1 MTMPEV
7 FADVLLPLPLN
18 QTFTYSVP
26 SAMRPLVSVGCRVI
40 VPLGTRKLYT
50 AIILRLHGETPSTYQ
65 TKPIMS
71 LLDEKP
77 MLRELQLRFWE
88 WLANYYLCAP
98 GEVMKAALPSG
109 LKLESETMVS
119 LTDDFESE
127 FPLKDK
133 ETLILQALIPG
144 KVMTILELS
153 RITGITNPLPIV
165 QELVEKGALVVSE
178 GLRETYKI
186 RTKAYVRLTAN
197 YQEDP
202 EQLKGF
208 MDESSRAK
216 KQVDVLMIYLQ
227 LSDFFRKS
235 TPELVGK
242 KELLERA
249 GATSAVLQ
257 ALIAKGVLEVFDLA
271 VDRLEESINA
281 VLPISTLSEKQQE
294 ALNSIRESFLQKSVC
309 LLHGQTSS
317 GKTEVFIHLIQ
328 ECIANGRQVLYLVP
342 EIALTTQLSNRLKRV
357 FGSKLG
363 VYHSKFPDAQRVE
376 IWKKMLQEDDYQ
388 VILGVRSSIFL
399 PFRDLGL
406 IIVDEEH
413 ETSYKQQDPAPRY
426 HARNAALVL
435 ASLHG
440 AKTLLGTATPS
451 LETYANCL
459 NGKFGL
465 VELQVRH
472 FDMQM
477 PEIIAVNTKELKRKK
492 IMKSLFSPLLM
503 TKIGDAISNEGQAI
517 LFQNRR
523 GYAPMLECKACA
535 WVPKCER
542 CDVSLTYHKYHQKL
556 TCHYCGFERDI
567 PRKCPSCGA
576 EDLALL
582 GYGTEKI
589 EEEVRSLFPEALVS
603 RMDTDTTRSRKS
615 YEQIIS
621 DFESR
626 KTNILI
632 GTQMVSKGLD
642 FEHVRVVGI
651 LNADQMLNFPD
662 FRAHERSFHL
672 MVQVSGRAGRQGQR
686 GLVVLQTSDPDQPII
701 QDVIHNNFQGFY
713 RREMALREQF
723 AYPPFTRLIQI
734 RFKHKDVAVV
744 RKAAHY
750 FADSVRPILG
760 SRLLG
765 PDQPSIARINNF
777 HYQQLLL
784 KAEVTASATKV
795 REVLLW
801 AQDALKQEPAYKSV
815 QVLFDVDPF

>member
-1 MTMPEV
+1 
-7 FADVLLPLPLN
+7 
-18 QTFTYSVP
+18 
-26 SAMRPLVSVGCRVI
+26 
-40 VPLGTRKLYT
+40 
-50 AIILRLHGETPSTYQ
+50 
-65 TKPIMS
+65 
-71 LLDEKP
+71 
-77 MLRELQLRFWE
+77 
-88 WLANYYLCAP
+88 
-98 GEVMKAALPSG
+98 
-109 LKLESETMVS
+109 
-119 LTDDFESE
+119 
-127 FPLKDK
+127 
-133 ETLILQALIPG
+133 
-144 KVMTILELS
+144 
-153 RITGITNPLPIV
+153 
-165 QELVEKGALVVSE
+165 
-178 GLRETYKI
+178 
-186 RTKAYVRLTAN
+186 
-197 YQEDP
+197 
-202 EQLKGF
+202 
-208 MDESSRAK
+208 
-216 KQVDVLMIYLQ
+216 
-227 LSDFFRKS
+227 
-235 TPELVGK
+235 
-242 KELLERA
+242 
-249 GATSAVLQ
+249 
-257 ALIAKGVLEVFDLA
+257 
-271 VDRLEESINA
+271 
-281 VLPISTLSEKQQE
+281 
-294 ALNSIRESFLQKSVC
+294 
-309 LLHGQTSS
+309 
-317 GKTEVFIHLIQ
+317 
-328 ECIANGRQVLYLVP
+328 
-342 EIALTTQLSNRLKRV
+342 
-357 FGSKLG
+357 
-363 VYHSKFPDAQRVE
+363 
-376 IWKKMLQEDDYQ
+376 
-388 VILGVRSSIFL
+388 VRSAIFL

-465 VELQVRH
+465 VELTVRH
-472 FDMQM
+472 FDMQL
-477 PEIIAVNTKELKRKK
+477 PQIIAVNTKELKRKK
-492 IMKSLFSPLLM
+492 IMKSLFSPLL
-503 TKIGDAISNEGQAI
+503 TTQIAEAITGKGQAI

-523 GYAPMLECKACA
+523 GYAPLLECKSCA

-567 PRKCPSCGA
+567 PKTCPSCHA

-589 EEEVRSLFPEALVS
+589 EEEVRSQFPEAHVA

-621 DFESR
+621 DFEGG

-672 MVQVSGRAGRQGQR
+672 MVQVSGRAGRQGRR

-723 AYPPFTRLIQI
+723 SYPPFTRLIQI

-744 RKAAHY
+744 RRAAHY
-750 FADSVRPILG
+750 FADAVRPLLG
-760 SRLLG
+760 NRLLG

-784 KAEVTASATKV
+784 KAEVTASAAKV

-801 AQDALKQEPAYKSV
+801 AQDALKQEAAFKSV

>member
-1 MTMPEV
+1 MTTPVV

-26 SAMRPLVSVGCRVI
+26 QEMSTFAQVGCRVI
-40 VPLGTRKLYT
+40 VPLGSRKLYT
-50 AIILRLHGETPSTYQ
+50 AIIMRLHQEAPTNYQ
-65 TKPIMS
+65 TKPILS
-71 LLDEKP
+71 LLDEMP
-77 MLRELQLRFWE
+77 VLRDLQLRFWE
-88 WLANYYLCAP
+88 WLSNYYLCAP

-109 LKLESETMVS
+109 LKLESETTVA
-119 LTDDFESE
+119 LNPDFESE
-127 FPLKDK
+127 HPLKDK
-133 ETLILQALIPG
+133 ETQILQALIPG
-144 KVMTILELS
+144 KDMNILMLS
-153 RITGITNPLPIV
+153 RITGISNPLPLV
-165 QELVEKGALVVSE
+165 QELVEKGALTVSE

-186 RTKAYVRLTAN
+186 RTKSFVRLTPT
-197 YQEDP
+197 YQSDP
-202 EQLKGF
+202 EQLKHF
-208 MDESSRAK
+208 MEESHRAK
-216 KQVDVLMIYLQ
+216 KQVDILMIYLH
-227 LSDFFRKS
+227 LSDFFQNA
-235 TPELVGK
+235 TPKLVGK
-242 KELLERA
+242 KEMLEA
-249 GATSAVLQ
+249 SGATVAVLQ
-257 ALIAKGVLEVFDLA
+257 ALINKGVLEVFDLA
-271 VDRLEESINA
+271 VDRLEESTDT
-281 VLPISTLSEKQQE
+281 VVPISTLSAKQQE
-294 ALNSIRESFLQKSVC
+294 ALDAIQTSFQQKPVC

-328 ECIANGRQVLYLVP
+328 ECIQSGKQVLYLVP

-376 IWKKMLQEDDYQ
+376 LWKKMLLEEDYQ

-406 IIVDEEH
+406 IIIDEEH
-413 ETSYKQQDPAPRY
+413 ETSYKQQDPSPRY

-451 LETYANCL
+451 LETYANCMS
-459 NGKFGL
+459 GKYGL

-492 IMKSLFSPLLM
+492 IMKSLFSPFL
-503 TKIGDAISNEGQAI
+503 TSKIGDAIGSGGQAI

-523 GYAPMLECKACA
+523 GYAPLLECKACA

-542 CDVSLTYHKYHQKL
+542 CDVSMTYHKYHQKL
-556 TCHYCGFERDI
+556 TCHYCGFEREV
-567 PRKCPSCGA
+567 PNQCPSCGS
-576 EDLALL
+576 EDLTLL

-589 EEEVRSLFPEALVS
+589 EEEVRNLFPEALVS

-615 YEQIIS
+615 YEQIIR
-621 DFESR
+621 DFETK

-642 FEHVRVVGI
+642 FEQVRVVGI

-672 MVQVSGRAGRQGQR
+672 MVQVSGRAGRQGVR
-686 GLVVLQTSDPDQPII
+686 GLVVLQTSDPYQPII
-701 QDVIHNNFQGFY
+701 QDVIHNNFKGFY
-713 RREMALREQF
+713 KREMALREQF
-723 AYPPFTRLIQI
+723 LYPPYTRLIQI
-734 RFKHKDVAVV
+734 RLKHKDALVV
-744 RKAAHY
+744 RRAARY
-750 FADSVRPILG
+750 FAEIVRPVLG
-760 SRLLG
+760 HRLLG
-765 PDQPSIARINNF
+765 PDQPSIARINNY
-777 HYQQLLL
+777 HYQQMLL
-784 KAEVTASATKV
+784 KIEVSISISKI

-801 AQDALKQEPAYKSV
+801 AQEVLKKEQDYKSV

>member
-26 SAMRPLVSVGCRVI
+26 EEMRPSIQIGSRAI
-40 VPLGTRKLYT
+40 VPLGARKLYT
-50 AIILRLHGETPSTYQ
+50 AVILKVHGDKPEQYL
-65 TKPIMS
+65 TKPLLS
-71 LLDEKP
+71 LLDEHP
-77 MLRELQLRFWE
+77 VLRETQLRFWN
-88 WLANYYLCAP
+88 WLANYYLCSP

-109 LKLESETMVS
+109 LKLESETLVS
-119 LTDDFESE
+119 LTEDFTSE
-127 FPLKDK
+127 TPLK
-133 ETLILQALIPG
+133 EREWQVLHALIPG
-144 KVMTILELS
+144 KETNMLDLS
-153 RITGITNPLPIV
+153 KITGISNPLPLV
-165 QELVEKGALVVSE
+165 QELVEKGALTVSE
-178 GLRETYKI
+178 GLRESYKI
-186 RTKAYVRLTAN
+186 RTKSYVRLTTV
-197 YQEDP
+197 YLQDP
-202 EQLKGF
+202 EQLRRF
-208 MDESSRAK
+208 MDESTRAK
-216 KQVDVLMIYLQ
+216 KQLDVLMIYLQ
-227 LSDFFRKS
+227 LSDFFQKKE
-235 TPELVGK
+235 PKLVGK
-242 KELLERA
+242 KELLENA
-249 GATSAVLQ
+249 GATAAVLQ
-257 ALIAKGVLEVFDLA
+257 GLMNKGVLEVFDLA
-271 VDRLEESINA
+271 VERLSETEDD
-281 VLPISTLSEKQQE
+281 LTPISTLSDKQQE
-294 ALNSIRESFLQKSVC
+294 ALDAVRLSFDDKPVC

-317 GKTEVFIHLIQ
+317 GKTELYIHLIE
-328 ECIANGRQVLYLVP
+328 ECIAKGRQVLYLVP

-357 FGSKLG
+357 FGSRLG

-376 IWKKMLQEDDYQ
+376 LWKKMLQEDAYQ

-406 IIVDEEH
+406 IVVDEEH
-413 ETSYKQQDPAPRY
+413 ETSYKQQDPSPRY

-435 ASLHG
+435 ANLHG

-477 PEIIAVNTKELKRKK
+477 PQVIAVNTKELKRKK
-492 IMKSLFSPLLM
+492 IMKSLFSPLL
-503 TKIGDAISNEGQAI
+503 TEQIGAALSAGGQAI

-523 GYAPMLECKACA
+523 GYAPLLECKACA

-542 CDVSLTYHKYHQKL
+542 CDVSLTYHKYHRKL

-567 PRKCPSCGA
+567 PKTCPSCQTG
-576 EDLALL
+576 ELALL

-589 EEEVRSLFPEALVS
+589 EEEVRALFPEAQVA

-621 DFESR
+621 DFEQK

-672 MVQVSGRAGRQGQR
+672 MVQVSGRAGRQGSR

-701 QDVIHNNFQGFY
+701 QDVIHNDFHGFY
-713 RREMALREQF
+713 RREMRLREQF
-723 AYPPFTRLIQI
+723 SYPPFTRLIQI
-734 RFKHKDVAVV
+734 RFKHRDVAVV
-744 RKAAHY
+744 RQAAHF

-760 SRLLG
+760 NRLLG

-784 KAEVTASATKV
+784 KAEVTASTAKV
-795 REVLLW
+795 RDVLLW
-801 AQDALKQEPAYKSV
+801 AQEVLKQEPNFKSV

>member
-1 MTMPEV
+1 MTTLDV

-18 QTFTYSVP
+18 QTFTYSIP
-26 SAMRPLVSVGCRVI
+26 SEMISLAQVGCRVI
-40 VPLGTRKLYT
+40 VPLGSRKLYT
-50 AIILRLHGETPSTYQ
+50 AIILKIHRETPEKYL
-65 TKPIMS
+65 TKPILS
-71 LLDEKP
+71 LLDEQP
-77 MLRELQLRFWE
+77 VLRETQLKFWK
-88 WLANYYLCAP
+88 WLASYYLCAP

-109 LKLESETMVS
+109 LKLESETLVS
-119 LTDDFESE
+119 LTDEFEAE
-127 FPLKDK
+127 APLKER
-133 ETLILQALIPG
+133 ETLLLQTLIPG
-144 KVMTILELS
+144 KEMNILELS
-153 RITGITNPLPIV
+153 RITGIANPLPVV

-186 RTKAYVRLTAN
+186 LTKSYVRLTSR
-197 YQEDP
+197 YLQDP
-202 EQLKGF
+202 EQLRSF

-216 KQVDVLMIYLQ
+216 KQLDVLMIYLQ
-227 LSDFFRKS
+227 LSDFFRQS
-235 TPELVGK
+235 PPELVGK
-242 KELLERA
+242 KVLLEKA

-257 ALIAKGVLEVFDLA
+257 GLLTKGVLEVFELA
-271 VDRLEESINA
+271 IDRLVESSDA
-281 VLPISTLSEKQQE
+281 TSPISILSDKQQE
-294 ALNSIRESFLQKSVC
+294 ALDSIRESFLQKPVC

-317 GKTEVFIHLIQ
+317 GKTEVYIHLIQ
-328 ECIANGRQVLYLVP
+328 ECLDQGKQVLYLVP

-357 FGSKLG
+357 FGCKLG

-376 IWKKMLQEDDYQ
+376 LWKKMLQEDDYQ

-413 ETSYKQQDPAPRY
+413 ETSYKQQDLAPRY

-451 LETYANCL
+451 LETYSNCL
-459 NGKFGL
+459 NGKFGM

-472 FDMQM
+472 FDMPM

-492 IMKSLFSPLLM
+492 IMKSLFSPLL
-503 TKIGDAISNEGQAI
+503 TSKIGEAISNEGQAI

-523 GYAPMLECKACA
+523 GYAPVLECKACA

-556 TCHYCGFERDI
+556 TCHYCGFEQVL
-567 PRKCPSCGA
+567 PRKCPSC
-576 EDLALL
+576 ESDNLALL

-589 EEEVRSLFPEALVS
+589 EEEVRSIFPEALVS

-621 DFESR
+621 DFETR

-672 MVQVSGRAGRQGQR
+672 MVQVSGRAGRQGLR

-701 QDVIHNNFQGFY
+701 QDVIHNNFIGFY

-723 AYPPFTRLIQI
+723 SYPPFTRLIQI

-744 RKAAHY
+744 RRAAHY
-750 FADSVRPILG
+750 FADAVRPILG
-760 SRLLG
+760 GRLLG

-784 KAEVTASATKV
+784 KAEVSASATKV

-801 AQDALKQEPAYKSV
+801 AQDALKQELAYKSV